1 MQILH
6 LKKLYLPALSIVAII
21 FLLLVLISISTY
33 RNLDREKTQALHFL
47 HRQGVTLLRSI
58 EASARTGMKSLM
70 WQEVSL
76 GKLMQ
81 ETAKDDEIDY
91 VYLVDGHG
99 LIVHHSDPSK
109 EGEQALWKPDLI
121 DKDQIINRIRILPGD
136 GDIRIYELAK
146 YFSPMYEPSLIHSD
160 DRIIDHG
167 QPQAQHS
174 HRGDAIVLGMRM
186 TAFADARH
194 ADIQHA
200 LIMAGI
206 ILVLGSGALFFI
218 FVIQNYYLVNR
229 TLKQT
234 QDYTR
239 QVVASMANG
248 LLSVDTHGKVIS
260 YNLLALE
267 LLGLNESEVRGMDL
281 NEIIDFKTTGIF
293 QTLDQCM
300 SVMDREIIYRKRS
313 DEMVPLAL
321 SITPIMG
328 AGSSCQGAVII
339 LRDLSEIKQL
349 EEKVRRSEKL
359 AAIGKLAAGVAHEI
373 RNPLSSIRGF
383 AQYLRRALKDK
394 PQELEYA
401 ETMVSEVDRINAV
414 VTDLLTF
421 ARPMDAELAPT
432 DISELIEHTVRLVD
446 ADARSRNI
454 NVQMNISDLSK
465 IPLDAKQITQAILN
479 LLLNALQAVKNGGR
493 IEVGAELNPSDS
505 LLKIWVEDDGSGISA
520 DQKGKIFDPFFTT
533 REKGTGLGL
542 AIVHKIVENHS
553 GEINLK
559 SPPTG
564 KTLGCRFTIGIPIKS
579 HEPAN

>member
-58 EASARTGMKSLM
+58 EASARTGMQSLM

-91 VYLVDGHG
+91 VYLADGHG

-121 DKDQIINRIRILPGD
+121 DKDQVITRIKIMPG
-136 GDIRIYELAK
+136 GVRIYELAK
-146 YFSPMYEPSLIHSD
+146 YFSPMYEPSVIHSD

-260 YNLLALE
+260 YNLLALK

-281 NEIIDFKTTGIF
+281 NKIIDFKTTGIF
-293 QTLDQCM
+293 QTLDQCR
-300 SVMDREIIYRKRS
+300 SVMDREINYRKKS
-313 DEMVPLAL
+313 GETVPLAL
-321 SITPIMG
+321 SITPIMDE
-328 AGSSCQGAVII
+328 ASICQGAVII
-339 LRDLSEIKQL
+339 LRDLREIKQL

-383 AQYLRRALKDK
+383 AQYLRNALKDK
-394 PQELEYA
+394 PQEKEYA
-401 ETMVSEVDRINAV
+401 ETMVAEVDRINSV

-421 ARPMDAELAPT
+421 ARPMEAVLIPT
-432 DISELIEHTVRLVD
+432 DVTELMEHTVRSVQ
-446 ADARSRNI
+446 ADAHAL
-454 NVQMNISDLSK
+454 NVSIQIDVIDLSK
-465 IPLDAKQITQAILN
+465 IPLDANRITQAVLN
-479 LLLNALQAVKNGGR
+479 LLLNSLQAVQTGGH
-493 IEVGAELNPSDS
+493 IELGAEMDPSDS
-505 LLKIWVEDDGSGISA
+505 CLKIWVEDNGPGIPS
-520 DQKGKIFDPFFTT
+520 DEIEKVFDPFFTT

-542 AIVHKIVENHS
+542 AIVHKIVENHNGDIS
-553 GEINLK
+553 LE
-559 SPPTG
+559 SPPSG
-564 KTLGCRFTIGIPIKS
+564 KLQGCRFTIRIPIRS
-579 HEPAN
+579 SGIDS

>member
-81 ETAKDDEIDY
+81 ETAKDDEIAY
-91 VYLVDGHG
+91 VYLIDGHG
-99 LIVHHSDPSK
+99 LTLHHSDPSK
-109 EGEQALWKPDLI
+109 EGETAAWKPDLI
-121 DKDQIINRIRILPGD
+121 DKDQIVIRIIKLPENL
-136 GDIRIYELAK
+136 RIYELAK
-146 YFSPMYEPSLIHSD
+146 YFSPMYEPSILHSK

-167 QPQAQHS
+167 QQHAQRS
-174 HRGDAIVLGMRM
+174 HRGDAIVLGMTM

-339 LRDLSEIKQL
+339 LRDLREIKQL